1 MSVIRHTQLRKIEH
15 QMKTPDLKN
24 HNQNLYLDFPYL
36 AEHCMKRSQTPILQ
50 IKVLITVVRFF

>member
-1 MSVIRHTQLRKIEH
+1 MYLKVQLNKLLHKNVNHHILLKKTEH

-36 AEHCMKRSQTPILQ
+36 AEH
-50 IKVLITVVRFF
+50 